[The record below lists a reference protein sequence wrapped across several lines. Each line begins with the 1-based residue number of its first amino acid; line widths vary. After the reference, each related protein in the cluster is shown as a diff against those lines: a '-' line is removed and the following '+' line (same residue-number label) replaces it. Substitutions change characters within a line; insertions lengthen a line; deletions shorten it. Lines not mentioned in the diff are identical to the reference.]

1 MRKRCEKSNKYY
13 VTVKE
18 KMGQGKKERGGGVNK
33 GRNSMRQ
40 LMRREERRLSRV
52 SDERARRAS
61 SINDEVNG

>member
-1 MRKRCEKSNKYY
+1 MRKVTRND

-18 KMGQGKKERGGGVNK
+18 EMGRGKKERGGGVNK

-52 SDERARRAS
+52 SDERARKAS